1 MKRLMGLSMLALLA
15 LTGAA
20 CGQQAAPDRS
30 QDTAWI
36 NNQSL
41 ALASLKPS
49 DGWQSLDRGLRW
61 RRIAGDGSGKHPVVT
76 DTVTLHYAGR
86 LTDGTEF
93 DSSYARGEPATFP
106 LGDLIE
112 AWQLAVPQM
121 GVGDT
126 IELAV
131 PAELG
136 YGPRGKGPI
145 PGGATL
151 LFKIELLGI
160 GG

>member
-1 MKRLMGLSMLALLA
+1 MKRLIGLGGLALLWSV
-15 LTGAA
+15 GACA
-20 CGQQAAPDRS
+20 QTPSDTS
-30 QDTAWI
+30 QDAAWH
-36 NNQSL
+36 NRQSL
-41 ALASLKPS
+41 ALASLKAS
-49 DGWQSLDRGLRW
+49 DGWQTMEGGLRW
-61 RRIAGDGSGKHPVVT
+61 RRIAGDGSGKHPTVA
-76 DTVTLHYAGR
+76 DTVTLHYAGK
-86 LTDGTEF
+86 LVDGTEF

-106 LGDLIE
+106 LEMLVEG
-112 AWQLAVPQM
+112 WQLAVPQM
-121 GVGDT
+121 GIGDT

-131 PAELG
+131 PAALG

>member
-1 MKRLMGLSMLALLA
+1 MKRLMGLSALALLA
-15 LTGAA
+15 LTGTA
-20 CGQQAAPDRS
+20 CGQQTAPDRS

-41 ALASLKPS
+41 ALASLKAS

-61 RRIAGDGSGKHPVVT
+61 RRIAGNGSGKHPAVT

-93 DSSYARGEPATFP
+93 DSSYSRGEPATFP
-106 LGDLIE
+106 LDALIE
-112 AWQLAVPQM
+112 AWQLAVPRM

-151 LFKIELLGI
+151 MFKIELLGI